1 MHTEGVN
8 HNLAKAKEAFAR
20 LSKKSEISGASK
32 VIVLYSFN
40 GSYLDFIFEECVMAK
55 FKPYEYNQLIMLPV
69 CLADQILPNSLE
81 HTIHVLIEHRIDMS
95 VFDAR
100 YNNDETGC
108 HAYNPKLLLKIV
120 LLGYARGLLSSR
132 KLERAC
138 RENILF
144 MALSCG
150 QVPDH
155 ATIASFVSSMEN
167 EILSVFQTILLVCD
181 EQGLLGGTCFAIDGV
196 KLPTNASKELSG
208 TFAELSQKKTR
219 LETRLN
225 QMLKTHQANDQNS
238 ENERSEAEEKARKLE
253 AAIAKID
260 KFLSE
265 NKPKAGKKKENK
277 SNITDNDSHQM
288 KTSHGVIQGY
298 NAQAMVDAKNQ
309 IIVHADAGDSGRDD
323 THLALMVNGAKA
335 NLRAIGKDHIS
346 LENTDVLADNSYFSL
361 TNLQACINENL
372 NAYIPD
378 QQFRQRDRRFAEG
391 EPKFSAADFIYDAQ
405 TDSYTCPAGQTLK
418 RTSDIKRDGQKYYR
432 SYAASAKACQDCS
445 LRQQCLSKKTSK
457 RRMLSVFYDKE
468 LAEYSH
474 QMMQKIDTDVG
485 RQKYHQRFGIIE
497 PVFAN
502 IREQKRMSR
511 FLLRGKSKVNAQW
524 LLYCIV
530 HNIEKILSCG
540 TEIALPTT

>member
-1 MHTEGVN
+1 
-8 HNLAKAKEAFAR
+8 
-20 LSKKSEISGASK
+20 
-32 VIVLYSFN
+32 
-40 GSYLDFIFEECVMAK
+40 MAK

-69 CLADQILPNSLE
+69 CLAEQILPNSLE
-81 HTIHVLIEHRIDMS
+81 HTIHMLIEHRIDMS

-108 HAYNPKLLLKIV
+108 YAYNPKVLLKIV

-132 KLERAC
+132 KLENAC

-155 ATIASFVSSMEN
+155 STIASFVSSMEK
-167 EILSVFQTILLVCD
+167 EILSVFQNILLVCA
-181 EQGLLGGTCFAIDGV
+181 EQELLGGTCFAIDGV
-196 KLPTNASKELSG
+196 KLPTNASKALSG
-208 TFAELSQKKTR
+208 TFAELSQKKTHLEAR
-219 LETRLN
+219 LYE
-225 QMLKTHQANDQNS
+225 MIKTHRANDQDS
-238 ENERSEAEEKARKLE
+238 EKERSEAAKKAQKLE

-265 NKPKAGKKKENK
+265 NEPKAGKKKENK

-309 IIVHADAGDSGRDD
+309 VIVHADAGNSGQDD
-323 THLALMVNGAKA
+323 THLAMMVNGAKA
-335 NLRAIGKDHIS
+335 NLRAIGKDEDS
-346 LENTDVLADNSYFSL
+346 LEKADVLADNNYFSP

-378 QQFRQRDRRFAEG
+378 QQFRQRDRRFVEG
-391 EPKFSAADFIYDAQ
+391 EPNFSAADFMYEAH
-405 TDSYTCPAGQTLK
+405 TDTYTCPAGQTLK
-418 RTSDIKRDGQKYYR
+418 RTSDIKRDGLKYYR
-432 SYAASAKACQDCS
+432 SYAASEKACQGCF
-445 LRQQCLSKKTSK
+445 LRQQCLSKKTAK
-457 RRMLSVFYDKE
+457 RRVLSVFYDKE
-468 LAEYSH
+468 LAKYSH
-474 QMMQKIDTDVG
+474 EMVRKIDTDVG
-485 RQKYHQRFGIIE
+485 RQKYDQRFGIVE

-511 FLLRGKSKVNAQW
+511 FLLRGKSKVNGQW

-530 HNIEKILSCG
+530 HNIEKILNCG
-540 TEIALPTT
+540 TEITFAPA